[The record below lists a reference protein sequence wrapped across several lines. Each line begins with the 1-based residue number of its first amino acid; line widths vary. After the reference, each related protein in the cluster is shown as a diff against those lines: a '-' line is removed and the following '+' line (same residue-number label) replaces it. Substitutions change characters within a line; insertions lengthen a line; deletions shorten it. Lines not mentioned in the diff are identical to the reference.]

1 MAPLAAVFAANGAP
15 KLGAYPSFIDSFLTP
30 GPFWHGVCDAS
41 GMNADHPPAL
51 PDVDTRVR
59 FVKLIE
65 ERADGLVAFEF
76 AIGWPELAVEL
87 LLPAP
92 AFAEFCAA
100 NRVQRLDA

>member
-1 MAPLAAVFAANGAP
+1 MHTFTAP
-15 KLGAYPSFIDSFLTP
+15 DSDR
-30 GPFWHGVCDAS
+30 VD
-41 GMNADHPPAL
+41 AL
-51 PDVDTRVR
+51 PAVDTARR
-59 FVKLIE
+59 FVKLLE
-65 ERADGLVAFEF
+65 TRTDGLVAFEF